1 MPATIREV
9 LGDKDYFPPELV
21 AQAKN
26 LYEALLVY
34 TGHAEK
40 AVSGIVRDRMAL
52 KLDRKEA
59 GDAIGKI
66 LDVQEDVEKR
76 AAEAFAI
83 ISADFEPRKAEHP
96 ASPPPP
102 PPAPTAPEPAA
113 PQGNSAPAP
122 TPATPA
128 PVVDPVLEQIKNAL
142 STSGGTTSTSPAP
155 ATSVVTSASA
165 PAATTEKP
173 LPGV

>member
-40 AVSGIVRDRMAL
+40 AVAGIVRDRMAL

-83 ISADFEPRKAEHP
+83 IAADFEPRKAEP
-96 ASPPPP
+96 L
-102 PPAPTAPEPAA
+102 APTAPEPAA

-122 TPATPA
+122 APATPA

-142 STSGGTTSTSPAP
+142 STSGGTTSSSPAP
-155 ATSVVTSASA
+155 ATSVVTSASVS
-165 PAATTEKP
+165 AATTEKP
-173 LPGV
+173 LSGV